1 VKSPYLYAGISI
13 FCWSTVATTCKLL
26 LGELNSFQLLWMN
39 SLIAGI
45 FLLILNLFNGSF
57 KKHNAYKLKDYI
69 LMACIGVPGTF
80 FYYVFY
86 YSGTDM
92 MPASQAFIVNY
103 LWPIMSVVFACII
116 LKEKFTVRTFTAIII
131 SFVGVIIVIGGALK
145 ELDKNTI
152 LGALCCILGAVSYG
166 VFTSLNQKFKYD
178 KTMTLMVSY
187 FVTFTATTLINASEN
202 KLFLPRFDQMAGF
215 LWNGIFTVAIANV
228 FWVLALNKGKTAKI
242 SNLAYITPFLSG
254 IWTSI
259 FLKESITV
267 NMIIGLTVIV
277 AGIFIQLKDG
287 KKAAK

>member
-1 VKSPYLYAGISI
+1 
-13 FCWSTVATTCKLL
+13 
-26 LGELNSFQLLWMN
+26 
-39 SLIAGI
+39 
-45 FLLILNLFNGSF
+45 
-57 KKHNAYKLKDYI
+57 
-69 LMACIGVPGTF
+69 
-80 FYYVFY
+80 
-86 YSGTDM
+86 
-92 MPASQAFIVNY
+92 
-103 LWPIMSVVFACII
+103 
-116 LKEKFTVRTFTAIII
+116 
-131 SFVGVIIVIGGALK
+131 
-145 ELDKNTI
+145 
-152 LGALCCILGAVSYG
+152 
-166 VFTSLNQKFKYD
+166 
-178 KTMTLMVSY
+178 MVSY